1 MAFSSEGKTEGIGI
15 GKKTSV
21 SRVCDFW
28 GGGWGRWGGIGKGL
42 GGIGE
47 RPGCREE
54 GCPLD
59 KALSV

>member
-28 GGGWGRWGGIGKGL
+28 GGGGGGGVGL
-42 GGIGE
+42 GK
-47 RPGCREE
+47 
-54 GCPLD
+54 D
-59 KALSV
+59 